1 MTDVPP
7 RRGSRHGAA
16 DHDADFNGRHAHE
29 EKHAARHGRDVA
41 ETGSFEAFP
50 EDDADEVAPVIASR
64 PRRSAPTGQF
74 ADSTSG
80 GKGAES
86 GERPITLGG
95 HDLPHWTDP
104 PTGQVPKSLGSH
116 APRSAHAGHE
126 DHETADDMA
135 AWHALGNH
143 DSEWSGEH
151 DDWEDVEEHDSLG
164 RDDTK
169 VGAVDSSGSGHPD
182 DYSFDEDFERLEKER
197 AAKPRRR
204 GQPDRAPTGSFA
216 AQGTTQ
222 APSAPEDEEF
232 DEHAGM
238 ESPETTGQ
246 TTAPARRPTGANQ
259 REPVTTAPGTA
270 PGPGRRPAP
279 GGPQARPGGRPAPR
293 PGGGGR
299 PPGPQGPGGPFGNGG
314 GGGASRSSSMGERV
328 AVGAGLIVAM
338 VIFYLVGP
346 AALAVFSA
354 VVIGAAAIEGYGM
367 LQRAGFRPATLLGL
381 VASIAVVF
389 AAYWRGTDAL
399 ALGMALVLIGS
410 MIWYMLGVVEAR
422 PLANVAVTVFM
433 FVWVGVLGSFSTLLL
448 RVPKGGRLF
457 LGVVV
462 VTIASDIV
470 AYFVGS
476 SIGRRQIAPS
486 ISPGKTWEGAT
497 AGLVAALIAGAIFGK
512 VSPWG
517 GIKHG
522 LLFGLLVA
530 IVAPLGDLAQSMIKR
545 DLGIKDSGALLPG
558 HGGVLDRFDT
568 MLFTLPL
575 GYFFVEA
582 VLAHGF
588 PS

>member
-7 RRGSRHGAA
+7 RRGSGHSAGQHGAIGHGA
-16 DHDADFNGRHAHE
+16 TDHDAGVNGQHAHDDE
-29 EKHAARHGRDVA
+29 HASRRGRDLA
-41 ETGSFEAFP
+41 ETGSFEAFG
-50 EDDADEVAPVIASR
+50 EDGDDEVAPVISRR

-74 ADSTSG
+74 ADATD
-80 GKGAES
+80 S

-104 PTGQVPKSLGSH
+104 PTGQVPKSLGSEH
-116 APRSAHAGHE
+116 SEHSGHSE
-126 DHETADDMA
+126 HDADDDDMA
-135 AWHALGNH
+135 AWHALGNQ
-143 DSEWSGEH
+143 DAAWTGKN
-151 DDWEDVEEHDSLG
+151 DDWEDVEGHESLG

-169 VGAVDSSGSGHPD
+169 VGAVDTSGSGHPD
-182 DYSFDEDFERLEKER
+182 GHFDEDLEGHEEQGASVR
-197 AAKPRRR
+197 RPRVAGR
-204 GQPDRAPTGSFA
+204 PDRAPTGTFTTE
-216 AQGTTQ
+216 GTTK
-222 APSAPEDEEF
+222 APAAEEDDVE
-232 DEHAGM
+232 A
-238 ESPETTGQ
+238 PETTGQ
-246 TTAPARRPTGANQ
+246 TTAPARRPTGAN
-259 REPVTTAPGTA
+259 RSEPVTTAPGA
-270 PGPGRRPAP
+270 PTGTQAEGRPAA
-279 GGPQARPGGRPAPR
+279 GGVGPQARPGGRGAPR

-299 PPGPQGPGGPFGNGG
+299 PPRQQGPGGPFGNGAGSSRG
-314 GGGASRSSSMGERV
+314 GSMGERV

-338 VIFYLVGP
+338 IIFYIVGP

-410 MIWYMLGVVEAR
+410 MVWYMLGVVDAR

-433 FVWVGVLGSFSTLLL
+433 FVWVGVLGSFSALLL
-448 RVPKGGRLF
+448 RVHQGERLF

-476 SIGRRQIAPS
+476 AIGRRQIAPS

-582 VLAHGF
+582 VLAHGLF
-588 PS
+588 A